1 MARVGWDCTRG
12 AGSQGAID
20 GAFEARFVLE
30 FGSTRSFLGAL
41 EPARAGIVENAVVH
55 PLRIVEQKAE
65 HVGQWEAFC
74 VRKKREGAKRVLF
87 CGACACP
94 GRGCTALS

>member
-74 VRKKREGAKRVLF
+74 VRKKGKAQSVCYSMTIVR
-87 CGACACP
+87 
-94 GRGCTALS
+94 